1 MGVIRKQSVWGT
13 IITYLGAILGFI
25 TTGILFPR
33 IFASEQIGL
42 LTIIVS
48 YATVLSTFSGL
59 GINQVVGRF
68 FPYFKNKEKNHN
80 GFMFLL
86 ILVPLIGFILI
97 SFFYP
102 LIQNFFIK
110 KSGEDYLL
118 TNYII
123 YVIPFLFVILF
134 FDVFDNYFK
143 FLHNITLG
151 SFSKEVLQRIIILLG
166 AILFFFSIIS
176 FENFFN
182 IYLLAFAVP
191 LFVMIISL
199 IYKKEFSIKPQ
210 TGYLSKKLRNSM
222 ISMGLFGII
231 SSFAGIINTNI
242 DKIMIERLMGLNN
255 VGVYTIAFFFG
266 VLIVMPSRPLIK
278 ISSAYISEA
287 WRRKDIELI
296 RKIYIKSSINQFIIG
311 LLLLIG
317 IWCNIHN
324 IFKILPP
331 EYYEGKWVI
340 LIIGLAY
347 LSDMMIG
354 TSANILVNSRFY
366 KFVTYIIVVL
376 VVVSIFLNI
385 VLIPLWGLIGAAI
398 ATFISK
404 LVTNSLFVITLQ
416 KKYKLF
422 PFNYKHII
430 IAGIGLFVYF
440 INYFLPVNE
449 NYIFDIIYRSG
460 IITLVFVTLIYLTKV
475 SEDLNETMKYILNY
489 ILKIRNRN

>member
-1 MGVIRKQSVWGT
+1 
-13 IITYLGAILGFI
+13 
-25 TTGILFPR
+25 
-33 IFASEQIGL
+33 
-42 LTIIVS
+42 
-48 YATVLSTFSGL
+48 
-59 GINQVVGRF
+59 
-68 FPYFKNKEKNHN
+68 
-80 GFMFLL
+80 
-86 ILVPLIGFILI
+86 
-97 SFFYP
+97 
-102 LIQNFFIK
+102 
-110 KSGEDYLL
+110 
-118 TNYII
+118 
-123 YVIPFLFVILF
+123 
-134 FDVFDNYFK
+134 
-143 FLHNITLG
+143 
-151 SFSKEVLQRIIILLG
+151 
-166 AILFFFSIIS
+166 
-176 FENFFN
+176 
-182 IYLLAFAVP
+182 
-191 LFVMIISL
+191 
-199 IYKKEFSIKPQ
+199 
-210 TGYLSKKLRNSM
+210 
-222 ISMGLFGII
+222 
-231 SSFAGIINTNI
+231 
-242 DKIMIERLMGLNN
+242 
-255 VGVYTIAFFFG
+255 VYTIAFFFG

-287 WRRKDIELI
+287 WRNKDLELI

-385 VLIPLWGLIGAAI
+385 VLIPLLGLIGAAI
-398 ATFISK
+398 AAFISK
-404 LVTNSLFVITLQ
+404 IVTNSMFVITLQ

>member
-25 TTGILFPR
+25 TTGILFPK

-42 LTIIVS
+42 LAIIVS
-48 YATVLSTFSGL
+48 YATVLSSFSGL

-80 GFMFLL
+80 GFLFII
-86 ILVPLIGFILI
+86 ILVPLIGFVLI

-110 KSGEDYLL
+110 KSGEEYLL

-123 YVIPFLFVILF
+123 YVIPFVFVILF
-134 FDVFDNYFK
+134 FDVFDNYYK

-166 AILFFFSIIS
+166 AILFSVSLIS
-176 FENFFN
+176 FDNFFN

-191 LFVMIISL
+191 LIVMIISL

-222 ISMGLFGII
+222 INMGLFGII

-287 WRRKDIELI
+287 WRNKDLELI
-296 RKIYIKSSINQFIIG
+296 RKIYVKSSINQFIIG

-366 KFVTYIIVVL
+366 KFVTYIVIVL
-376 VVVSIFLNI
+376 VVVTVFLNI
-385 VLIPLWGLIGAAI
+385 VFIPLWGLIGAAL
-398 ATFISK
+398 ATFVSK
-404 LVTNSLFVITLQ
+404 IVTNSLFVATLQ

-422 PFNYKHII
+422 PFNYKHLI
-430 IAGIGLFVYF
+430 IAGIGLLVYL
-440 INYFLPVNE
+440 INYFLPVHE
-449 NYIFDIIYRSG
+449 NYIFDILYRSS
-460 IITLVFVTLIYLTKV
+460 IITIAFVTLIYITKV
-475 SEDLNETMKYILNY
+475 SDDLNETMRYILHY
-489 ILKIRNRN
+489 ILKFKNRN